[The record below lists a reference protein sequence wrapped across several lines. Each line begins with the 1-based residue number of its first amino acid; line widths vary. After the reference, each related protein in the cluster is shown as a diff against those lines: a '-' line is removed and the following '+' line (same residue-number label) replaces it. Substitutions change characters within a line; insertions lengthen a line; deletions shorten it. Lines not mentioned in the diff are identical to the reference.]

1 MFSTPISPA
10 FLPSN
15 ETPKELGDL
24 KACARMARNVYPHW
38 KSRREQRQGKSILP
52 QLNYDETN
60 DNDPYVCFRRRDI
73 RATRKTRRTD
83 NFSIEQFQKLQF
95 ELRSAY
101 ALADRVLTRERE
113 KRSLYEAEK
122 ELWEARWKLFETK
135 RRWPSLGMTNDEEHK
150 ITGRPTVVPPIQIP
164 SLSGQ
169 TPLTS
174 GQSSSHMRKRTDKD
188 REERAQRERYDAQRN
203 AERSGVLSGR
213 SNAPDALKERLQAL
227 QQKTEEMLARKKE
240 QDAYWDDSTDVS
252 FNDTAFRLLLI
263 RYLQSAYQPLPPSNS
278 VHAFRSLFVLDP
290 CRAQCKDSETG
301 NEILHPES
309 FRIRRGRGGIVRLDR
324 RTSIYAHRRGIQPA
338 SPSEYPTWL
347 FPDIAP
353 RRSEK
358 KRPRSIDEVEEEMRE
373 QSPKAMRKDLNE
385 TWRYDVDRG
394 GAVGVGMGLEEDYDR
409 VIIDDL
415 EAK

>member
-1 MFSTPISPA
+1 MFSSPISPA

-95 ELRSAY
+95 ELRNAY
-101 ALADRVLTRERE
+101 ALANRVLTRERE
-113 KRSLYEAEK
+113 KKSLYEAEK

-135 RRWPSLGMTNDEEHK
+135 RRWPSLGMTSDEEHK
-150 ITGRPTVVPPIQIP
+150 ITGRPTIVPPIQVP

-174 GQSSSHMRKRTDKD
+174 GQSSSHMRKRTEKD
-188 REERAQRERYDAQRN
+188 REERVQRERYDAQRN

-227 QQKTEEMLARKKE
+227 QQKMEEMLANKKE
-240 QDAYWDDSTDVS
+240 QDAHWDDSTDVS
-252 FNDTAFRLLLI
+252 CLSYTAFRQLLI
-263 RYLQSAYQPLPPSNS
+263 RSS
-278 VHAFRSLFVLDP
+278 VPVSTITTFKLCTR
-290 CRAQCKDSETG
+290 
-301 NEILHPES
+301 
-309 FRIRRGRGGIVRLDR
+309 
-324 RTSIYAHRRGIQPA
+324 
-338 SPSEYPTWL
+338 
-347 FPDIAP
+347 FPVTL
-353 RRSEK
+353 
-358 KRPRSIDEVEEEMRE
+358 RP
-373 QSPKAMRKDLNE
+373 
-385 TWRYDVDRG
+385 
-394 GAVGVGMGLEEDYDR
+394 
-409 VIIDDL
+409 
-415 EAK
+415 